1 MMRNGV
7 IILGI
12 FVVSFWKAQEQAL
25 PLNTSVL
32 GAVPNSYFKDSNNEL
47 DYYTGTWRATF
58 QDKIIILSIDKETK
72 VPFEMFD
79 KNFFRDQIRVRYEV
93 KSSNGFILESSLNK
107 NFTNDIRL
115 SIRGFKTQSSGN
127 ELNLIFSGG
136 NCSVGIGKIV
146 FKKINNGQFSW
157 NYYPGT
163 TTRNDINCP
172 PDRDYTIYL
181 PETEGLVFTRQ

>member
-1 MMRNGV
+1 MRNGV